1 MSLPVDH
8 PLAERLWEEERTTHE
23 PDQGD
28 TGGDAFHVLW
38 ATWHGLQNAWQAMFG
53 KPDVLAA
60 VADADECPDDLL
72 PFAAALN
79 GVRLPAGSTVET
91 QRTLVRTRPAARRGT
106 VPARVEGIQAY
117 LSGGK
122 WVQLD
127 EQVSSAYTETI
138 SVRTHEIATSF
149 ADIEARAAEMKP
161 AGIVLTV
168 QSVDGWLIGE
178 LEAATD
184 DYPTIGDLESGF
196 ATVGDLEDHLP

>member
-38 ATWHGLQNAWQAMFG
+38 ATWHGLKNAWQAMFG

-72 PFAAALN
+72 DYAAALN

-106 VPARVEGIQAY
+106 PAARTEGIQQQH
-117 LSGGK
+117 LSSPTDYCR
-122 WVQLD
+122 LD
-127 EQVSSAYTETI
+127 EQVSSAYTETLT
-138 SVRTHEIATSF
+138 VRPSDIATSF
-149 ADIEARAAEMKP
+149 AEIQATAQEMKP

-168 QSVDGWLIGE
+168 QQAEALWGE
-178 LEAATD
+178 EAAAHAAW
-184 DYPTIGDLESGF
+184 GAMAQAH
-196 ATVGDLEDHLP
+196 ATWGSNGGH